1 MNYLLDTNICIFTM
15 KNNTD
20 VIASMKRNF
29 HKGLFVSVITLGEL
43 EFGIYNSSNIIKKR
57 LAVSD
62 FLSNFDIIP
71 FDRKAASEYGLIR
84 ADLKRRGCI
93 IGNMDMLIAAHA
105 KSLNMTLVTNNTR
118 EFSRIEGLRIEDWKE
133 SV

>member
-118 EFSRIEGLRIEDWKE
+118 DFSRVEGLIIEDWKE
-133 SV
+133 PA